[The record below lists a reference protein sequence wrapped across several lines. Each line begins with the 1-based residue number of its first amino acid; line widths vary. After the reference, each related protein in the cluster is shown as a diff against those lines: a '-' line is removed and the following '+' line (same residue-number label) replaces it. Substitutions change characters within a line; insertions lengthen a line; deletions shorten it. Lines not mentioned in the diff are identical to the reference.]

1 MNVGERQ
8 NKTFELFVNKLVI
21 SSQSV
26 SAEKM
31 KLQNATLTLIKKCTF
46 SFRLRN

>member
-1 MNVGERQ
+1 MIMNVLGGK
-8 NKTFELFVNKLVI
+8 KTFELFVNKPVL

-31 KLQNATLTLIKKCTF
+31 KLPNVDAALAIST
-46 SFRLRN
+46 